1 MPSHYSKFSL
11 NGHAQILV
19 LKGPARTNKKKYILY
34 VLIQVQVIV
43 PVNFLCPINNISIY
57 FIPPHRTIQFEIDS
71 EVLLLIELV
80 VDKS

>member
-11 NGHAQILV
+11 NCHAQILV

-43 PVNFLCPINNISIY
+43 PVNFLCPMNNISIY
-57 FIPPHRTIQFEIDS
+57 FIPHRTIQFEIDS